1 MNKSELDKVLRYD
14 AETGIF
20 YWIESRGRAKAGT
33 AAGSLTDRQYIAIG
47 LNGRYYLAHVLAWLT
62 TTGEMPGSQLDHK
75 DTNRSNNRFDNLR
88 LSTQL
93 ENTYNRSMMSN
104 NKSGVK
110 GVHWHNFSQRWR
122 AVIGV
127 NGKKIQVGTFESIDL
142 AKKAI
147 DKAREEH
154 HKEFA
159 RH

>member
-1 MNKSELDKVLRYD
+1 MNKADLDKLLRYD
-14 AETGIF
+14 PETGLF
-20 YWIESRGRAKAGT
+20 YWLESRGCVSVGSIAGY
-33 AAGSLTDRQYIAIG
+33 TDDKGYNAIRV
-47 LNGRYYLAHVLAWLT
+47 NGRNWYAHILAWLSV
-62 TTGEMPGSQLDHK
+62 TGSLPDAQIDHR
-75 DTNRSNNRFDNLR
+75 DTDRSNNRFDNLR
-88 LSTQL
+88 LSSQL

-127 NGKKIQVGTFESIDL
+127 NGKKIQVGAFESIDL
-142 AKKAI
+142 AKEAI
-147 DKAREEH
+147 AKARDKH

>member
-1 MNKSELDKVLRYD
+1 MNKAELDEILRFD

-20 YWIESRGRAKAGT
+20 YWINSRGRVS
-33 AAGSLTDRQYIAIG
+33 AGSVAGYVGDKGYIEIG
-47 LNGRYYLAHVLAWLT
+47 IDGKKWYAHILAWLT
-62 TTGEMPGSQLDHK
+62 STGSLPESQIDHR
-75 DTNRSNNRFDNLR
+75 DTDRSNNRFGNLR
-88 LSTQL
+88 LSSQL

-127 NGKKIQVGTFESIDL
+127 NGKKIQVGTFENVDL
-142 AKKAI
+142 AKAAI
-147 DKAREEH
+147 ARAREKH
-154 HKEFA
+154 HKDFA

>member
-1 MNKSELDKVLRYD
+1 MDKSELDKILRYD

-20 YWIESRGRAKAGT
+20 YWIDSRGPVKSGAE
-33 AAGSLTDRQYIAIG
+33 AGSLTDRSYISIG
-47 LNGRYYLAHVLAWLT
+47 INGRYYLAHVLAWLT

-75 DTNRSNNRFDNLR
+75 DTNRINNRFDNLR

-104 NKSGVK
+104 NRSGVK
-110 GVHWHNFSQRWR
+110 GVHWHAFSQRWR

-127 NGKKIQVGTFESIDL
+127 KGKKIQVGAFESIDL
-142 AKKAI
+142 AKEEI
-147 DKAREEH
+147 TKARDKY